1 MSKLRTGHIVEVAFW
16 LLLVLFFFAYSFE
29 FDKKIEIYK
38 YGAAMWPRAI
48 LLLIALAAIGQ
59 LLDQRRSGDRS
70 SSNTMAK
77 AHEDSAQDSDNNG
90 LSWYIATFALLAI
103 PFIYMVIP
111 EKVASLMSVT
121 DIAPGEAGIG
131 RVKIIC
137 AAVLFAIYLVFSWR
151 NPVGAILA
159 LPIFFAALLQDIGFY
174 ALAPVFIVGIMILM
188 GERRVTRMALV
199 MPFLY
204 GLLLLFFV
212 KLLYVG
218 LPTGNVRPFYDFGNW
233 VVTLLQ

>member
-16 LLLVLFFFAYSFE
+16 LILVLFFFAYSFE
-29 FDKKIEIYK
+29 FDQQIEIYK
-38 YGAAMWPRAI
+38 YGAAMWPRVI

-59 LLDQRRSGDRS
+59 LLDQRRNGDRGG
-70 SSNTMAK
+70 SNTMAK
-77 AHEDSAQDSDNNG
+77 AHEDSAQESDNTSVG
-90 LSWYIATFALLAI
+90 WYIATFILLAI
-103 PFIYMVIP
+103 PFIYMVLP
-111 EKVASLMSVT
+111 EKAASLMSIT
-121 DIAPGEAGIG
+121 DIAPGEPGIG

-137 AAVLFAIYLVFSWR
+137 AAVLFTIYLLFAWR

-159 LPIFFAALLQDIGFY
+159 LPIFFAALLQDMGFY

-188 GERRVTRMALV
+188 GEKRVSRMALV

-204 GLLLLFFV
+204 ALLLLFFV

>member
-16 LLLVLFFFAYSFE
+16 LILIAFFFAYTFE
-29 FDKKIEIYK
+29 FDKEIEIYK

-48 LLLIALAAIGQ
+48 LLLMALAAIGQ
-59 LLDQRRSGDRS
+59 LLDQRRNGDAS

-77 AHEDSAQDSDNNG
+77 AHEDSAQETDNTG
-90 LSWYIATFALLAI
+90 PAWYVSTLILLAI

-121 DIAPGEAGIG
+121 DIAPGEPGIG

-137 AAVLFAIYLVFSWR
+137 AAGLFVLYLLFAWR

-159 LPIFFAALLQDIGFY
+159 LPIFFAALLEDMGFY
-174 ALAPVFIVGIMILM
+174 ALAPVFIIGVMLLM
-188 GERRVTRMALV
+188 GERRIKRMAMV

-233 VVTLLQ
+233 VVSLLQ